1 MKKEKLIEYLNKII
15 TYKTVW
21 GDIRTEKLI
30 KLGGYFATFE
40 KDDGNWAII
49 KTFNIAEIY

>member
-1 MKKEKLIEYLNKII
+1 VKKEKLIEYLNKII